1 MLARLAAAHADS
13 QRRLEVQKANWR
25 EIEAPAIE
33 RQMAALE
40 ENITLL
46 EREMRTAT
54 AALNKAESEE
64 RSGGLSS
71 SGTPADLELTLG
83 ALEDKL
89 LFTTQELEDLRRQSY
104 FPAVEGYQLRFSY
117 KDTFVGLK
125 ELLLEQFSAAITL
138 TVTPGIGKEGQ
149 AARVPTVVLRIAGPT
164 PTVAATSCSSAGGGS
179 RSCAGSNSPASGGGG
194 GGGGGA
200 RYGASEEE
208 GALLRFRGEG
218 VSLVSRREMLGVALA
233 PNVQLQRMD
242 VSVRF
247 AATIPLIYFPRRR
260 AWRPEAGF
268 KIELL
273 PDRRAGGAD
282 PFGGAPEHLLRVLL
296 QTIIEGLMKAVVH
309 RQFGPHL
316 GEYLRHAA
324 EGCVVELEL
333 SLRGLPVRTY
343 DGKLAA
349 WASGKLEGSS
359 AEERA
364 VAAAAAAEGLV
375 ALGLS
380 SAQACELAQAE
391 GLISSLPVG
400 CFGTMSSML
409 QYFQSAGLTHD
420 QPRRAALA
428 SLWQQALA
436 KRVEAL
442 PNATCGAPIDVLR
455 LFERLA
461 ALKRKPVQMS
471 LRFRRVRLGLTL
483 ERALAAGCSALA
495 AQLARQGQV
504 HSSARTL
511 LESFREDCTNALRAL
526 SRHLVR
532 ASAVLSAALRGGPQG
547 RLTSF
552 VRDASFEGTWRLA
565 SLISPPVAKPYQL
578 LVSVLPTGQLQ
589 ILLSLS
595 QPPKTTHTA
604 PETTPVAD
612 PDADAVASAAAAA
625 AGASEGAAG
634 APPPS
639 PSSLHL
645 LSLHVAQLSAS
656 VLAGDYEVLRLDLV
670 QLDPRSSSREAP
682 GPPELPPLPGAKA
695 GEQPQLVVE
704 RREGTTGAV
713 VGTTGAVVGTTGA
726 VVGTSGAVVGTA
738 GAARSTPSHSAVAEG
753 ADARAV
759 VGYPAAPPI
768 LGKPAAPIRA
778 RKLVEVWE
786 NQRRLAAFRPY
797 SAADLLPLDPG
808 AWTDGH
814 RRFAEIDLVPLPNMV
829 PCTNMVTVP
838 NEGALGSAAA
848 LSSPSSSSAAEQQAG
863 ARASTAAAKIAAG
876 QLPVLMPWQRVGDT
890 PLQLPTLPTIAD
902 MKLPQMPSIQ
912 LPHLPWQTSSSSDE
926 QQQPPSPSR
935 SVRRVQDGAWL
946 TPTDTAPSPSR
957 SVPSLAPVLGA
968 AVGDG
973 NGGRGAAAV
982 ASSSFIAP
990 SSLSSN
996 GGRLGPPKTA
1006 RAGAPPAKG
1015 GGPSIS
1021 ASSIGA
1027 SSIGASSIGAHPVKG
1042 GGGGGGGG
1050 GGVYGGGQGGL
1061 WRWVGEWRIDLDG
1074 EIDGASKSEL
1084 GPTNPKSE
1092 LGPTNPKSE
1101 LGLTNPK
1108 SELGLTNP
1116 KSEDGWQFAW
1126 NWSTGWLASSNPLTH
1141 VRRRRWVRWAE
1152 FVHEAELGVNVKAEL
1167 ASWAVGKL
1175 EKGSAEGRAATATAA
1190 TATAATAAAAPL
1202 PLLLSP
1208 SAAALLSERA
1218 AAVESLLQDQEEV
1231 SAEAAACAQD
1241 GAWVTPP
1248 IDATRSGRCAQ
1259 DGAGVTP
1266 TDAAHSGSSR
1276 FASPLRPRASSPPP
1290 PPPPALAVAVPTSAM
1305 PAAPP
1310 LSQSLAPPERWGGDG
1325 DAATASGMAGAA
1337 AAASGTPWLG
1347 GGGAALLRMAVADGA
1362 RVRLRAQHIE
1372 LRARASLLFD
1382 HMSALLQEQLE
1393 VHPWYAEPLRV
1404 AAERARKHLGSERLR
1419 VHGALK
1425 IELSVDSAQDGARES
1440 HLVVEGVPRAM
1451 LGMPCATEEDEH
1463 EEDGPSSPSRATSS
1477 GVCATFEI
1485 DINLLDLVTDV
1496 QDIYRSFLAN
1506 NHTLLDKMAKGGGVT
1521 AAK

>member
-1 MLARLAAAHADS
+1 MESGRPPPAPPDSPGPWARADGAPVLARLAAAHADS

-149 AARVPTVVLRIAGPT
+149 AARVPTVVLRIASPT

-179 RSCAGSNSPASGGGG
+179 RSCACSSGPASGGGG
-194 GGGGGA
+194 GGGGG
-200 RYGASEEE
+200 GASEEE

-233 PNVQLQRMD
+233 PNVQLQRLD

-273 PDRRAGGAD
+273 PDKRAGGAD
-282 PFGGAPEHLLRVLL
+282 PFGGAPEQLLRVLL

-333 SLRGLPVRTY
+333 FVRGLPVRTY

-349 WASGKLEGSS
+349 SGRLEGGS

-380 SAQACELAQAE
+380 SAQACELAEAE
-391 GLISSLPVG
+391 GLVSSLPAG
-400 CFGTMSSML
+400 CFGSLSSML

-436 KRVEAL
+436 ARVGVAEAPKAARVGVAEAPKAALVEAL
-442 PNATCGAPIDVLR
+442 PNSTCGAPIDVPQ

-461 ALKRKPVQMS
+461 ALARKPVQMS
-471 LRFRRVRLGLTL
+471 LRFRRVRLGVTL

-495 AQLARQGQV
+495 SQLARQGQV
-504 HSSARTL
+504 HSSARTFTFTRTL
-511 LESFREDCTNALRAL
+511 LESFREDCTHALRGL

-552 VRDASFEGTWRLA
+552 VRDASVEGTWRLA

-589 ILLSLS
+589 LLLSLS
-595 QPPKTTHTA
+595 PAPSTHTA

-612 PDADAVASAAAAA
+612 SDVVAVANAAAAA
-625 AGASEGAAG
+625 AGASAGAAG

-639 PSSLHL
+639 LSALQL
-645 LSLHVAQLSAS
+645 LSLRVAQLSAS

-670 QLDPRSSSREAP
+670 QLEPSSSSRSRSSPREAP
-682 GPPELPPLPGAKA
+682 GPPELPPLPGAQTR
-695 GEQPQLVVE
+695 EQPPLVME
-704 RREGTTGAV
+704 RRVGIAGAV
-713 VGTTGAVVGTTGA
+713 TGMAGAVAGM
-726 VVGTSGAVVGTA
+726 A
-738 GAARSTPSHSAVAEG
+738 GAARSTPSDSGVAEG
-753 ADARAV
+753 AGARAV
-759 VGYPAAPPI
+759 VGNPVAPPI
-768 LGKPAAPIRA
+768 LGKPAAPTRA

-808 AWTDGH
+808 AWTDEAGH
-814 RRFAEIDLVPLPNMV
+814 RRFAEIDLVPLPNMA
-829 PCTNMVTVP
+829 PLP
-838 NEGALGSAAA
+838 NEGAQTQTA
-848 LSSPSSSSAAEQQAG
+848 SSIRPSSSSSWLSSSSEQLQQLLLQQQAG
-863 ARASTAAAKIAAG
+863 ARAGTAAAKPAAG
-876 QLPVLMPWQRVGDT
+876 QLPLMPWQCVGDT

-902 MKLPQMPSIQ
+902 MKLPQMPSIPLPQ
-912 LPHLPWQTSSSSDE
+912 LPWHTSSSSDE
-926 QQQPPSPSR
+926 QKQQPSPLR
-935 SVRRVQDGAWL
+935 SGRRVQDGAWL
-946 TPTDTAPSPSR
+946 LPTDTAPSLAR
-957 SVPSLAPVLGA
+957 SVPSLAPALGA
-968 AVGDG
+968 AMGDG
-973 NGGRGAAAV
+973 NGGRGAALV
-982 ASSSFIAP
+982 S
-990 SSLSSN
+990 SSLSVSSRALSGT
-996 GGRLGPPKTA
+996 GGRLGPPTPA
-1006 RAGAPPAKG
+1006 PAGASISASSIGPPTPAPAGAHPAKG

-1027 SSIGASSIGAHPVKG
+1027 HPAKG

-1061 WRWVGEWRIDLDG
+1061 WRWAGEWRIDV
-1074 EIDGASKSEL
+1074 DGASKSEL
-1084 GPTNPKSE
+1084 TNLKSELTNPKSE

-1101 LGLTNPK
+1101 LTNPK
-1108 SELGLTNP
+1108 SELTNP

-1126 NWSTGWLASSNPLTH
+1126 NWSTGWLSTSNPLTH

-1152 FVHEAELGVNVKAEL
+1152 FVPKPLHACAHHGASLFPTGPLGRVRAR
-1167 ASWAVGKL
+1167 
-1175 EKGSAEGRAATATAA
+1175 GRAGLVGGGQTRKG
-1190 TATAATAAAAPL
+1190 L
-1202 PLLLSP
+1202 CRGSCRHRHFRHRHCRHRHCRLRHCRHRHCRHRYCRHRYCRHRHCRLRRRC
-1208 SAAALLSERA
+1208 SAAASAVPNCRRASVRAGRCRRELATGSGKDERRP
-1218 AAVESLLQDQEEV
+1218 ERRGHRL
-1231 SAEAAACAQD
+1231 
-1241 GAWVTPP
+1241 P
-1248 IDATRSGRCAQ
+1248 DAPDRRNALRTARSGRRLGDSDRC
-1259 DGAGVTP
+1259 GALGIV
-1266 TDAAHSGSSR
+1266 AVYLAVEGACFVSASASA
-1276 FASPLRPRASSPPP
+1276 ASPCSANHGT
-1290 PPPPALAVAVPTSAM
+1290 ALCPHHRCLPAVA
-1305 PAAPP
+1305 
-1310 LSQSLAPPERWGGDG
+1310 
-1325 DAATASGMAGAA
+1325 TAGY
-1337 AAASGTPWLG
+1337 P
-1347 GGGAALLRMAVADGA
+1347 
-1362 RVRLRAQHIE
+1362 
-1372 LRARASLLFD
+1372 
-1382 HMSALLQEQLE
+1382 
-1393 VHPWYAEPLRV
+1393 
-1404 AAERARKHLGSERLR
+1404 
-1419 VHGALK
+1419 
-1425 IELSVDSAQDGARES
+1425 
-1440 HLVVEGVPRAM
+1440 
-1451 LGMPCATEEDEH
+1451 
-1463 EEDGPSSPSRATSS
+1463 
-1477 GVCATFEI
+1477 
-1485 DINLLDLVTDV
+1485 
-1496 QDIYRSFLAN
+1496 
-1506 NHTLLDKMAKGGGVT
+1506 
-1521 AAK
+1521 